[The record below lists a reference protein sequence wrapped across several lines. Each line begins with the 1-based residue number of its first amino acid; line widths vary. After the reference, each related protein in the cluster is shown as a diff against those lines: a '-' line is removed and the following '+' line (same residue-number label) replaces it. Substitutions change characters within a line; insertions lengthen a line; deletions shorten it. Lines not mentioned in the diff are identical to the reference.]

1 MNWVVNYYL
10 KNSFFENSKSLYL
23 FDINYEVNKLWD
35 ECASKEKFFFYT
47 KSILFARVASNFK
60 ATQKKS

>member
-23 FDINYEVNKLWD
+23 FDINYEVNKL
-35 ECASKEKFFFYT
+35 
-47 KSILFARVASNFK
+47 
-60 ATQKKS
+60 